1 MTFYVDGRA
10 QVPLMAEV
18 PQTRR
23 KLALHLG
30 DAGVVAS
37 WLRFLWSLA
46 TDEANQVS
54 SCSFAPIVC

>member
-1 MTFYVDGRA
+1 
-10 QVPLMAEV
+10 
-18 PQTRR
+18 
-23 KLALHLG
+23 LG